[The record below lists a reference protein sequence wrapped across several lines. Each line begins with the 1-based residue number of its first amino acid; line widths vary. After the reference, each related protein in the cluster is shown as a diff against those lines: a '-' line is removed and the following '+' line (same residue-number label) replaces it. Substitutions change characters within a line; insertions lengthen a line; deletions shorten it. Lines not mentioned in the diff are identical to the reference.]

1 MTPIAGVPAG
11 RGEGRADR
19 PRDLAESAQQF
30 ESLLIEQMLRSMRK
44 TEGEG
49 WMGGGSDQAG
59 STLMEYAEQEM
70 SRVIAAGGGFG
81 LAKMVRES
89 LTPRSDAT
97 PAAHRTNPSR

>member
-1 MTPIAGVPAG
+1 MTPINALVPVPP
-11 RGEGRADR
+11 EGRTDQ

-30 ESLLIEQMLRSMRK
+30 ESLLIEQMLRSMREA
-44 TEGEG
+44 EGKG

-59 STLMEYAEQEM
+59 ASLMEYAEQEM

-97 PAAHRTNPSR
+97 PAPDRTNPSR

>member
-1 MTPIAGVPAG
+1 MEPVRLLQ
-11 RGEGRADR
+11 RGPDDGAAPR
-19 PRDLAESAQQF
+19 PRDLVESAQQF
-30 ESLLIEQMLRSMRK
+30 ESLLIEQMLRSMRE

-49 WMGGGSDQAG
+49 WMGSSSQAGGS
-59 STLMEYAEQEM
+59 LMEFAEQEM

-97 PAAHRTNPSR
+97 PAPHRTHPSR